1 MIMHYNWVSI
11 KLQNGF
17 YNSINFFIETLLQF
31 HMYGKN
37 KLKNNVIIVLFYLIF
52 SYAT

>member
-37 KLKNNVIIVLFYLIF
+37 K
-52 SYAT
+52 